1 MPDRTVADPRAMRF
15 SIGAKQLSLTTTRG
29 RSKMPSTRRWSVPP
43 KRIAAT
49 AVLGVIGI
57 FVICGSV
64 GLGAWLVAAIGIAV
78 VAIGAGIF
86 VLTALNSR
94 STSEI
99 EGTAHV
105 SAISAPPS
113 GVTHGRCRLNLV
125 LYSKGING
133 VGIRIR
139 DDRVPVAKWPDVGA
153 DLPVMITIDKP
164 QRTRVLWDEVATHR
178 ESAEERA
185 RAREADERAAAMA
198 ADNNAYA
205 DLDAALDNVDV
216 SDLADLGVSDL
227 GETRSTEPMRDEAT
241 SYDAPPYE
249 SPTYEP
255 EVDEPPSYE
264 PDADEAAVDEPAM
277 ATTGTRTIEMDLMD
291 PSLMFWTGP
300 PSPRRP
306 VGSRPSP
313 YRRRRSDPG
322 AAIDPPTDEP
332 PPQIEDARPAT
343 DVEPVP
349 SQTEPFDD
357 VAITVDPIE
366 ADLITGGPIT
376 ADLGDLR
383 RAAAPDAIA
392 IDADPIDTE
401 PIDANPIESDR
412 DIASDAAN
420 MALLIDNGQI
430 VDFDVFDGG
439 PPSADSDEPPRLAPP
454 EWPPRSAAAAAAA
467 AALPHQWD
475 NDGRDDLADEPGED
489 HSEVAAT
496 DDAST
501 DNVSD
506 PDARRVPRNR
516 AASADEVFDQDTAD
530 DGPEYSP
537 GTAYADDAGY
547 DPGAGY
553 SSDADYAEPGRPDAA
568 E

>member
-1 MPDRTVADPRAMRF
+1 
-15 SIGAKQLSLTTTRG
+15 
-29 RSKMPSTRRWSVPP
+29 MPSTRRWSVPP

-57 FVICGSV
+57 FLICGSV

-86 VLTALNSR
+86 VVTAVNSR

-105 SAISAPPS
+105 AAISAPPS

-125 LYSKGING
+125 LYSKGISG
-133 VGIRIR
+133 VGVRIR

-185 RAREADERAAAMA
+185 RGREADERAAAMA
-198 ADNNAYA
+198 ADDSAYA

-216 SDLADLGVSDL
+216 ADPSDVAD
-227 GETRSTEPMRDEAT
+227 TPAPEPPRF
-241 SYDAPPYE
+241 E
-249 SPTYEP
+249 SPSY
-255 EVDEPPSYE
+255 EPPSYE
-264 PDADEAAVDEPAM
+264 PDVDEPAIDEPAM

-306 VGSRPSP
+306 DGSRPSP
-313 YRRRRSDPG
+313 YRRRRSDRG
-322 AAIDPPTDEP
+322 AAVDLPTDEP
-332 PPQIEDARPAT
+332 PPRIEDAWLPT
-343 DVEPVP
+343 DVEPAP
-349 SQTEPFDD
+349 SHAD
-357 VAITVDPIE
+357 AIEADPIE
-366 ADLITGGPIT
+366 ADPIE
-376 ADLGDLR
+376 ADPIEADPIEADAIEADPIEADPVEADPAEADPVEADPVDVDPVEAD
-383 RAAAPDAIA
+383 RAVAADAIA
-392 IDADPIDTE
+392 IDPAV
-401 PIDANPIESDR
+401 
-412 DIASDAAN
+412 
-420 MALLIDNGQI
+420 LVDNGQI

-439 PPSADSDEPPRLAPP
+439 PPIADSGSSPRPALP
-454 EWPPRSAAAAAAA
+454 EWPPRSAAAVAAA

-475 NDGRDDLADEPGED
+475 DDGRDDIADEPAED
-489 HSEVAAT
+489 LSNVAAI
-496 DDAST
+496 DDGSAG
-501 DNVSD
+501 DVSN
-506 PDARRVPRNR
+506 PNARRVPRNR

-530 DGPEYSP
+530 DGPGYIP
-537 GTAYADDAGY
+537 DTAFADDAGY
-547 DPGAGY
+547 DPDAGY
-553 SSDADYAEPGRPDAA
+553 SSDAGYSEPGRPDTA